1 MRCQLLS
8 PRSCTGTAVRV
19 GVVADTDPH
28 MAFGKGA
35 RGHRVPPLCSI
46 TPAWHAVHPFL
57 GSVPPRA
64 CGPLP
69 CRECRSPAAQYT
81 VISVAM
87 GRVSLP
93 PSPVE
98 CVSTASCLPDPYLSL
113 CWAWFRAAV
122 TRPLTGVAD
131 TISSAGGG
139 GAGVCLSA
147 DGGLG
152 TGLCCIDLCPGP
164 GMSRLPAQSVF
175 ECPGSPE

>member
-46 TPAWHAVHPFL
+46 MPAWHAVHPFL

-69 CRECRSPAAQYT
+69 CRECRSPAVQYT

-113 CWAWFRAAV
+113 LGLVPGGCHQAS
-122 TRPLTGVAD
+122 D
-131 TISSAGGG
+131 GGG
-139 GAGVCLSA
+139 RHDFLCGRRGRWRLSLSRRWTRDRIVLYRSLSGARDVPAACPVGV
-147 DGGLG
+147 
-152 TGLCCIDLCPGP
+152 
-164 GMSRLPAQSVF
+164 
-175 ECPGSPE
+175 

>member
-57 GSVPPRA
+57 GSLPPRA

-98 CVSTASCLPDPYLSL
+98 CVSAASCLPDPYLSL
-113 CWAWFRAAV
+113 LGLVPGGCHQAS
-122 TRPLTGVAD
+122 D
-131 TISSAGGG
+131 GGG
-139 GAGVCLSA
+139 RHDFLCGRRGRWRLSLSRRWTRDRIVLYRSLSGARDVPAACPVGV
-147 DGGLG
+147 
-152 TGLCCIDLCPGP
+152 
-164 GMSRLPAQSVF
+164 
-175 ECPGSPE
+175 